1 MDDTLPA
8 APDRIAD
15 RSLHAS
21 PAAWAGADR
30 MAAAEGLPPDPWPPA
45 A

>member
-1 MDDTLPA
+1 MNNTV
-8 APDRIAD
+8 APRTDRTAD

-21 PAAWAGADR
+21 PLAWAEADR